1 MYELIATS
9 SFGLEAIVKRELNDL
24 GLEVTKTDNGH
35 IYFNGDAIDI
45 ARANINLRCAD
56 RVLINLKSFKAES
69 FEELFDGIYEL
80 PWNDILDEDSNFIVE
95 GRSHKS
101 KLFSISDCQRITE
114 KAIIKKLQMK
124 HDISRFTKSSHRHRL
139 EISLLNDIASI
150 TLDTSGD
157 SLHKRGYRDKQ
168 GAAPLKET
176 MAAALVK
183 LSLYNKDRP
192 FFDPF
197 CGSGTIPIEALLIA
211 RNIAPGLDR
220 DFDSMN
226 FKFMDA
232 DLFKKARLEAMEK
245 IDYKSKV
252 YIDASDISHKSIA
265 IAKHNLENLGLSEDI
280 RFFVKDFRDVDI
292 KNNYGVMITNPPY
305 GKRLEEDNLRSLYSD
320 FGKKIKNLDTW
331 SIYVLTS
338 YEDIERDFSRKADK
352 NRKLYNG
359 SLKTYYYQFYGKK
372 PEK

>member
-124 HDISRFTKSSHRHRL
+124 HDISRFSKSSHRHRL

-183 LSLYNKDRP
+183 LSFYNKDRP

-292 KNNYGVMITNPPY
+292 KNNYVVMITNPPY

>member
-9 SFGLEAIVKRELNDL
+9 SFGLESIVKRELNDL

-56 RVLINLKSFKAES
+56 RILINLKSFKAES

-124 HDISRFTKSSHRHRL
+124 HDISRFAKSSHRHRL

-183 LSLYNKDRP
+183 LSFYNKDRP

-226 FKFMDA
+226 FKFIDA
-232 DLFKKARLEAMEK
+232 DLFKKARMEAMEK

-265 IAKHNLENLGLSEDI
+265 IAKHNLENLGLSDDI

>member
-35 IYFNGDAIDI
+35 IYFNGSDIDI

-80 PWNDILDEDSNFIVE
+80 PWNEILDEDSNFIVE

-114 KAIIKKLQMK
+114 KAIIKKLQTK
-124 HDISRFTKSSHRHRL
+124 YEISRFSKSSHRHRL

-150 TLDTSGD
+150 TLDTSGE
-157 SLHKRGYRDKQ
+157 SLHKRGYRDMQ

-183 LSLYNKDRP
+183 LSFYNKERP
-192 FFDPF
+192 FLDPF
-197 CGSGTIPIEALLIA
+197 CGSGTIAIEALLQA

-220 DFDSMN
+220 NFDSMN
-226 FKFMDA
+226 FKFINK
-232 DLFKKARLEAMEK
+232 DLYKKAKMEAMEK

-265 IAKHNLENLGLSEDI
+265 IAKHNLENLGLSDDI

-305 GKRLEEDNLRSLYSD
+305 GKRLEEDDLRKLYSD

-331 SIYVLTS
+331 SVYVLTS
-338 YEDIERDFSRKADK
+338 YEQIERDFERKADK

>member
-24 GLEVTKTDNGH
+24 GLEVTNTDNGH
-35 IYFNGDAIDI
+35 IYFNGDTIDI

-183 LSLYNKDRP
+183 LSFYNKDRP

-226 FKFMDA
+226 FKFIDA
-232 DLFKKARLEAMEK
+232 DLFKKARMEAMEK

-265 IAKHNLENLGLSEDI
+265 IAKHNLENLGLSDDI

-292 KNNYGVMITNPPY
+292 KNNDGVMITNPPY

-359 SLKTYYYQFYGKK
+359 SLKAYYYQFYGKK

>member
-56 RVLINLKSFKAES
+56 RVLINLKSFNAES

-101 KLFSISDCQRITE
+101 KLFSISDCQRTTE

-183 LSLYNKDRP
+183 LSFYNKDRP

-265 IAKHNLENLGLSEDI
+265 IAKHNLENLGLSDDI

>member
-24 GLEVTKTDNGH
+24 GLEVSKTDNGH

-124 HDISRFTKSSHRHRL
+124 HDISRFSKSSHRHRL

-157 SLHKRGYRDKQ
+157 SLHKRGYRDMQ

-183 LSLYNKDRP
+183 LSFYKKDRP

-226 FKFMDA
+226 FKFIDA
-232 DLFKKARLEAMEK
+232 DLFKKARMEAMEK

-265 IAKHNLENLGLSEDI
+265 IAKHNLENLGLSDDI

>member
-56 RVLINLKSFKAES
+56 RILINLKSFKAES

-124 HDISRFTKSSHRHRL
+124 HNISRFTKSSHRHRL

-183 LSLYNKDRP
+183 LSFYNKDRP
-192 FFDPF
+192 FLDPF

-226 FKFMDA
+226 FKFIDA
-232 DLFKKARLEAMEK
+232 DLFKKARMEAMEK

-265 IAKHNLENLGLSEDI
+265 IAKHNLENLGLSDDI

>member
-124 HDISRFTKSSHRHRL
+124 HNISRFTKSSHRHRL

-183 LSLYNKDRP
+183 LSFYNKDRP

-226 FKFMDA
+226 FKFIDA
-232 DLFKKARLEAMEK
+232 DLFKKARMEAMEK

-265 IAKHNLENLGLSEDI
+265 IAKHNLKNLGLSDDI

>member
-101 KLFSISDCQRITE
+101 KLFSISDCQRIIE

-183 LSLYNKDRP
+183 LSFYNKDRP

-226 FKFMDA
+226 FKFIDA
-232 DLFKKARLEAMEK
+232 DLFKKARMEAMEK

-265 IAKHNLENLGLSEDI
+265 IAKHNLENLGLSDDI

>member
-56 RVLINLKSFKAES
+56 RLLINLKSFKAES

-183 LSLYNKDRP
+183 LSFYNKDRP

-226 FKFMDA
+226 FKFIDA
-232 DLFKKARLEAMEK
+232 DLFKKARMEAMEK

-265 IAKHNLENLGLSEDI
+265 IAKHNLENLGLSDDI

-338 YEDIERDFSRKADK
+338 YEAIERDFSRKADK

>member
-56 RVLINLKSFKAES
+56 RILINLKSFKAES

-124 HDISRFTKSSHRHRL
+124 HNISRFTKSSHRHRL

-183 LSLYNKDRP
+183 LSFYNKDRP

-226 FKFMDA
+226 FKFIDA
-232 DLFKKARLEAMEK
+232 DLFKKARMEAMEK

-265 IAKHNLENLGLSEDI
+265 IAKHNLENLGLSDDI

-352 NRKLYNG
+352 NRKHYNG

>member
-183 LSLYNKDRP
+183 LSFYNKDRP

>member
-24 GLEVTKTDNGH
+24 GLEVIKTDNGH

-124 HDISRFTKSSHRHRL
+124 HDINRFTKSSHRHRL

-183 LSLYNKDRP
+183 LSFYNKDRP

-226 FKFMDA
+226 FKFIDA
-232 DLFKKARLEAMEK
+232 ELFKKARMEAMEK

-265 IAKHNLENLGLSEDI
+265 IAKHNLENLGLSDDI

-305 GKRLEEDNLRSLYSD
+305 GKRLEEDDLRSLYSD

>member
-24 GLEVTKTDNGH
+24 GLEVIKTDNGH

-183 LSLYNKDRP
+183 LSFYNKDRP

-226 FKFMDA
+226 FKFIDA
-232 DLFKKARLEAMEK
+232 DLFKKARMEAMEK

-265 IAKHNLENLGLSEDI
+265 IAKHNLENLGLSDDI

-305 GKRLEEDNLRSLYSD
+305 GKRLEEDDLRSLYSD

>member
-139 EISLLNDIASI
+139 EISLINDIASI

-183 LSLYNKDRP
+183 LSFYNKDRP

-226 FKFMDA
+226 FKFINA
-232 DLFKKARLEAMEK
+232 DLFKKARMEAMEK
-245 IDYKSKV
+245 IDYNSKV

-265 IAKHNLENLGLSEDI
+265 IAKHNLENLGLSDDI

>member
-1 MYELIATS
+1 MYDLIATS

-124 HDISRFTKSSHRHRL
+124 HNISRFTKSSHRHRL

-183 LSLYNKDRP
+183 LSFYNKDRP

-226 FKFMDA
+226 FKFLDA
-232 DLFKKARLEAMEK
+232 DLFKKARMEAMEK

-265 IAKHNLENLGLSEDI
+265 IAKHNLENLGLSDDI

>member
-1 MYELIATS
+1 MYDLIATS

-183 LSLYNKDRP
+183 LSFYNKDRP

-226 FKFMDA
+226 FKFIDA
-232 DLFKKARLEAMEK
+232 DLFKKARMEAMEK

-265 IAKHNLENLGLSEDI
+265 IAKHNLENLGLSDDI

-305 GKRLEEDNLRSLYSD
+305 GKRLEEDNLRSLYSN

>member
-124 HDISRFTKSSHRHRL
+124 HNISRFTKSSHRHRL

-183 LSLYNKDRP
+183 LSFYNKDRP

-226 FKFMDA
+226 FKFIDA
-232 DLFKKARLEAMEK
+232 DLFKKARMEAMEK

-265 IAKHNLENLGLSEDI
+265 IAKHNLENLGLSDDI

>member
-124 HDISRFTKSSHRHRL
+124 HDINRFTKSSHRHRL

-183 LSLYNKDRP
+183 LSFYNKDRP

-226 FKFMDA
+226 FKFINA
-232 DLFKKARLEAMEK
+232 DLFKKARMEAMEK

-265 IAKHNLENLGLSEDI
+265 IAKHNLENLGLSDDI

>member
-183 LSLYNKDRP
+183 LSFYNKERP

-232 DLFKKARLEAMEK
+232 DLFKKARMEAMEK

-265 IAKHNLENLGLSEDI
+265 IAKHNLENLGLSDDI

-338 YEDIERDFSRKADK
+338 YEEIERDFSRKADK